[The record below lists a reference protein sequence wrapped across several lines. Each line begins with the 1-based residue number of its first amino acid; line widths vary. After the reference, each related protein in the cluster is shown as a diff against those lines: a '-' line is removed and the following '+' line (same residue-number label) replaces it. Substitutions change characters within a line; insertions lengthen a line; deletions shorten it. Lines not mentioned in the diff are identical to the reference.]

1 MSVRTGL
8 VVGTMLLAVP
18 GMGCSGEDASDPP
31 PCTNPAPT
39 MSVTMDDFSYDPSC
53 IGVTRGATVS
63 LDNAGSLPH
72 TFTLEN
78 TEVDVDVA
86 AEEQGSADLEGVAAG
101 SYMVICTY
109 HPQMEALIQVG

>member
-1 MSVRTGL
+1 MRTGL
-8 VVGTMLLAVP
+8 VVGTMLLAVA
-18 GMGCSGEDASDPP
+18 GIGCSGEDAADPP
-31 PCTNPAPT
+31 ACTTPAAT
-39 MSVTMDDFSYDPSC
+39 TSVTMDDFSYDPSC
-53 IGVTRGATVS
+53 IGVAEGATVS

-101 SYMVICTY
+101 TYTVICTY
-109 HPQMEALIQVG
+109 HPQMKATIQVG